1 MLNAQTNRQLPESI
15 PNTSWELVVAFWEM
29 EIGSWSYFR
38 VGALSI
44 RVGRGAAATPLFS
57 VSQNE
62 PRPSGVS

>member
-1 MLNAQTNRQLPESI
+1 MLNAQLPTSNSHNRSRSLLG
-15 PNTSWELVVAFWEM
+15 SWRLRFGM
-29 EIGSWSYFR
+29 GIGRWSYFR

-44 RVGRGAAATPLFS
+44 RAGRGAAATPLFS